1 MVRNN
6 TISGEFGMSTHD
18 TIRAMREIHKLSQED
33 MAEKL
38 NMSPSGYSK
47 IERGETKLYL
57 DKLQQIAQIFNVDI
71 VELLNTTD
79 KNICFLISE
88 NSQSSSNY
96 YGNNDSLIYE
106 NEKLKLEL
114 EYKDKII
121 SQKDNEIE
129 SLKEIIALL
138 KQK

>member
-1 MVRNN
+1 
-6 TISGEFGMSTHD
+6 MSTHE
-18 TIRAMREIHKLSQED
+18 TIRLMREMNKLSQEE

-57 DKLQQIAQIFNVDI
+57 DKLQQIAQIFNIDAG
-71 VELLNTTD
+71 ELLATSD

-96 YGNNDSLIYE
+96 YSGNEVLIAE
-106 NEKLKLEL
+106 NERLKVEL
-114 EYKDKII
+114 SYKDQII
-121 SQKDNEIE
+121 LQKDNEIA
-129 SLKEIIALL
+129 SLKEIIVLL
-138 KQK
+138 KQQS